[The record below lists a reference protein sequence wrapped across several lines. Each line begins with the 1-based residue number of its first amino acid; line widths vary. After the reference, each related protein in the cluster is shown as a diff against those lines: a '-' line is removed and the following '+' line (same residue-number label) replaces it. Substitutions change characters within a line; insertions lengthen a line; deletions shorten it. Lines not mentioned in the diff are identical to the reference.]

1 MGLLEASS
9 IHLEILPGE
18 GEAGKEEHVVCKE
31 HGCNRDNSRG
41 DLAVSVRRGEGV
53 GAVPMTS
60 GRLFV
65 LFSNEM

>member
-1 MGLLEASS
+1 MGLCTASS

-18 GEAGKEEHVVCKE
+18 GEAGKEEHVVCQE
-31 HGCNRDNSRG
+31 HGCNRDNSQG
-41 DLAVSVRRGEGV
+41 GLAVPVRRGEGV
-53 GAVPMTS
+53 AAVPVTS

>member
-1 MGLLEASS
+1 MGLRAASS

-18 GEAGKEEHVVCKE
+18 GAAGKEEHVICQE

-41 DLAVSVRRGEGV
+41 DLSFPVRRGEGV
-53 GAVPMTS
+53 GAVPVTS

-65 LFSNEM
+65 LFSKEM